1 MSLDANPSVMPA
13 YVAEKI
19 PYGIE
24 NAVKKST
31 LCYKTGLDERLVR
44 KYIQKAVFEGYLI
57 VAAPGG
63 GYYRPTLKDIP
74 YVNIYIAQE
83 MHREKELRRKN
94 KALNKLILKMIKED

>member
-1 MSLDANPSVMPA
+1 MSQKISPAVITA

-19 PYGIE
+19 PFGVG

-31 LCYKTGLDERLVR
+31 LCYKTGLDERTVR
-44 KYIQKAVFEGYLI
+44 HHIQKAVFEGYLI
-57 VAAPGG
+57 VAAPKG

-74 YVNIYIAQE
+74 YVNIYIAQG

-94 KALNKLILKMIKED
+94 AALNKLIMKMIKED